1 MRCPWPQQDELM
13 IHYHDHEWGKPVH
26 EDTKLFEML
35 LLESFQAGLTW
46 KTILHR
52 REGFRKAF
60 SDFDVQ
66 KVAAY
71 TEKEI
76 AELMQDVGI
85 IRHQL
90 KIKAAINNANL
101 FISIQK
107 EHGSFD
113 CFIWSFTNGKTIIN
127 NFRNHQEIPANSLE
141 SDLMSKALKK
151 KGFKFMG
158 STICYA
164 FMQAAGMVNDHLITC
179 NFR

>member
-1 MRCPWPQQDELM
+1 MRCPWLQQDELM
-13 IHYHDHEWGKPVH
+13 IHYHDQEWGKPVH

-71 TEKEI
+71 TDKEI
-76 AELMQDVGI
+76 AELMQDAGI

-90 KIKAAINNANL
+90 KIEAAINNAKL

-107 EHGSFD
+107 EYGSFD
-113 CFIWSFTNGKTIIN
+113 CFIWSFTNGKTIDN
-127 NFRNHQEIPANSLE
+127 NFKAHQEIPANTLE

-179 NFR
+179 KFR